1 MQIAKKVTLCYNLI
15 YNMGEKEADSMAEE
29 NAAFPT
35 QIEIDK
41 GIEACGESTE
51 LYQNILMVF
60 INEGRKKLPL
70 IKKLYKEEQWQDYI
84 TVVHG
89 LKNSAASI
97 GAMELSAHAKEM
109 EFAGKEDNIGLI
121 HEKTDV
127 MLNEYLTLLQK
138 LTAFCKDKSEKEQ
151 IEFFERFGC

>member
-60 INEGRKKLPL
+60 INSLSQSLVTGLTSCVVDAFVYSVAFSPDNKK
-70 IKKLYKEEQWQDYI
+70 
-84 TVVHG
+84 
-89 LKNSAASI
+89 
-97 GAMELSAHAKEM
+97 
-109 EFAGKEDNIGLI
+109 
-121 HEKTDV
+121 
-127 MLNEYLTLLQK
+127 
-138 LTAFCKDKSEKEQ
+138 
-151 IEFFERFGC
+151 